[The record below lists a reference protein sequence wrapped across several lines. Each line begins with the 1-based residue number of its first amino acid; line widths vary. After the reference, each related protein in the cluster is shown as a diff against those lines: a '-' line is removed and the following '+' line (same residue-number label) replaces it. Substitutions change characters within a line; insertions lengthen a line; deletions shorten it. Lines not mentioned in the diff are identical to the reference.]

1 MFDNSL
7 APITPSAWQAESVRS
22 VLMATTICRDDARTC
37 FRCDSN
43 PPSFRLISLERFP
56 NESRELEPDCTAGLV
71 CEECLRNA
79 INNHL
84 DGFAQAKLP
93 LGTDESAE
101 GFLCRQ
107 IGFAVVPLILAEKES
122 GLLVDEI
129 ESDWLDAMVN

>member
-1 MFDNSL
+1 
-7 APITPSAWQAESVRS
+7 
-22 VLMATTICRDDARTC
+22 MATTISREDARTC

-43 PPSFRLISLERFP
+43 QPSFRLVSLERFP
-56 NESRELEPDCTAGLV
+56 NGSRELEPDCTAGLV
-71 CEECLRNA
+71 CEACLRNA
-79 INNHL
+79 INDHL

-107 IGFAVVPLILAEKES
+107 IGFAVVPLKLDEKES

-129 ESDWLDAMVN
+129 ESDWLDAMTS